1 MIFQSPNLAIMSLK
15 QNPIM
20 EIKTSEKSELEKLM
34 NKRSIY
40 EYDSLQMMSAYIKYK
55 DITFS
60 DSGENCCSVIEE
72 H

>member
-1 MIFQSPNLAIMSLK
+1 
-15 QNPIM
+15 
-20 EIKTSEKSELEKLM
+20 M

-60 DSGENCCSVIEE
+60 DSGENCCSLIEKQDS
-72 H
+72 